1 MFKINEAFIKNDI
14 IDRGAY
20 GVIKPYQTVINS
32 RKYVVKEINVR
43 DIRNINFVIN
53 EAMIGFNH
61 DHPFVLPVLGCS
73 YNQTKQKF
81 FIKMKRMSSNL
92 KEWRRNQKGQIERE
106 MYIRNFYRLA
116 SALHYLH
123 NKKQVHC
130 DIKANNILLDNNNN
144 MFLADLG
151 LNKFLGEDGSLS
163 DISSLAGT
171 EIYMAPEIWEY
182 YGSLKNSVR
191 DLTQKGKM
199 KKRELY
205 SGDVWSLGIT
215 FLDFYSGG
223 FKGVDYKTTE
233 IDSELRDQLSARL
246 KEVPDSYGKDI
257 LKGMLEIDVK
267 KRLNFDQV
275 CDLLEKKFSDIL
287 EETYEIQ
294 ARKILHR
301 NVVCR
306 KFCELEK
313 QDQFVVTKQISI
325 KPDEPLKVD
334 DVRFEEMMKDFQKR
348 LNEDIDAKIKTISI
362 DMSWCHDLTDNGLE
376 HLLID
381 FPKKDKTEVL
391 SLNFSNCEKITDK
404 GLEQLFGQN
413 LPNLK
418 NLKELS
424 LDFSGCTEIT
434 DQGLKVT
441 IEKICSNLLSLQTLS
456 INFSECIKIQN
467 RDMTLKWMG
476 VDLNQMPDLKD
487 IYLDF
492 ARCEGIDESIRKDL
506 QKELGR
512 YKNLEI
518 Y

>member
-1 MFKINEAFIKNDI
+1 
-14 IDRGAY
+14 
-20 GVIKPYQTVINS
+20 
-32 RKYVVKEINVR
+32 
-43 DIRNINFVIN
+43 
-53 EAMIGFNH
+53 
-61 DHPFVLPVLGCS
+61 
-73 YNQTKQKF
+73 
-81 FIKMKRMSSNL
+81 
-92 KEWRRNQKGQIERE
+92 
-106 MYIRNFYRLA
+106 
-116 SALHYLH
+116 
-123 NKKQVHC
+123 
-130 DIKANNILLDNNNN
+130 
-144 MFLADLG
+144 
-151 LNKFLGEDGSLS
+151 
-163 DISSLAGT
+163 
-171 EIYMAPEIWEY
+171 
-182 YGSLKNSVR
+182 
-191 DLTQKGKM
+191 
-199 KKRELY
+199 
-205 SGDVWSLGIT
+205 
-215 FLDFYSGG
+215 
-223 FKGVDYKTTE
+223 
-233 IDSELRDQLSARL
+233 
-246 KEVPDSYGKDI
+246 
-257 LKGMLEIDVK
+257 
-267 KRLNFDQV
+267 
-275 CDLLEKKFSDIL
+275 
-287 EETYEIQ
+287 
-294 ARKILHR
+294 
-301 NVVCR
+301 
-306 KFCELEK
+306 
-313 QDQFVVTKQISI
+313 
-325 KPDEPLKVD
+325 
-334 DVRFEEMMKDFQKR
+334 MMKDFQKR

-362 DMSWCHDLTDNGLE
+362 DMSWCNDLTDNGLE

-424 LDFSGCTEIT
+424 LDFSGCAEIT